1 MIENAL
7 NIMLFMWCVSFSVFG
22 IQFVVGDVLD
32 VDITNYR
39 GEPVRSHLAAM
50 INTDQINQVTLD
62 IVEGDYKDNST
73 EYDKVEDYGVAA
85 AFVAWELI
93 LLLSGTY
100 IFSFLH
106 LMGVPLIFVSVLV
119 ILYLMLLARAIVGY
133 IRGV

>member
-50 INTDQINQVTLD
+50 INTDQINQVTVD
-62 IVEGDYKDNST
+62 IIEGDYQDNST
-73 EYDKVEDYGVAA
+73 EYDKVEDYGIAA

>member
-39 GEPVRSHLAAM
+39 GEPVRSHLASM
-50 INTDQINQVTLD
+50 INTDQINQVTVD
-62 IVEGDYKDNST
+62 IIEGDYKDNST
-73 EYDKVEDYGVAA
+73 EYDKVEDYGIAA